1 MKLNQYQRAKFNKLL
16 IIVAVVLVVLAI
28 FAVGIYIAIIN
39 ERNQQEADYTD
50 TVIGKNYFE
59 AITINTKTKK
69 VERDGEE
76 TTLREEFGISEEQET
91 LFLSSEEELTKYF
104 EDSTIDISNNNGIIK
119 LTNKYQTKI
128 ILVEASSIQDNLML
142 KKK

>member
-1 MKLNQYQRAKFNKLL
+1 MKLNQYQRAKLNKIL

-28 FAVGIYIAIIN
+28 LAVGIYIAIIN